1 MQQSGR
7 DRKLAQLQECRSY
20 TIFLNTIKTDST
32 KDNYVYWL
40 TKYLEYRQNDNSDI
54 LTHDDLIK
62 DPPEKIQT
70 DFENY
75 ILYLKN
81 HRKSVHAIKMS
92 VFSLLRFFSMNRI
105 ILNEKILKE
114 LIPRDENTHKRQAYT
129 TEDIIKILN
138 AIDIH
143 KIKKHKNWWYTK
155 PRAKSLI
162 LFFASSGVRL
172 GAIPDLKYQDIEP
185 IENCYSVKVYSNTK
199 YEYLTFV
206 TPQARRALDE
216 YLKTRDKIEP
226 ESQLFDMKYDT
237 IRFVMNYLI
246 NKARVTPVEVK
257 KSLNH
262 INKGEF
268 EFIERHWKQTPA
280 VHGFRSRWNTIMK
293 SDNSINKSM
302 IELMMG
308 HKPSIAL
315 DENYFKPTRE
325 NLFNEYKK
333 AIPALTLKFTIP

>member
-1 MQQSGR
+1 M
-7 DRKLAQLQECRSY
+7 KECRSY

-40 TKYLEYRQNDNSDI
+40 TKYLEYKQKDNDSI

-114 LIPRDENTHKRQAYT
+114 LIPRDESSHKRQTYSD
-129 TEDIIKILN
+129 EDIVKILN
-138 AIDIH
+138 ARNIH
-143 KIKKHKNWWYTK
+143 KIKKHRNWWYTK
-155 PRAKSLI
+155 PRSKAII

-172 GAIPDLKYQDIEP
+172 GGLESLTYGDIEE
-185 IENCYSVKVYSNTK
+185 IEDCFSVKVYAGTK
-199 YEYLTFV
+199 YEYLTFI
-206 TPQARRALDE
+206 TPQARKALEE
-216 YLKTRDKIEP
+216 YLGLRKNLTHDSK
-226 ESQLFDMKYDT
+226 LFDIEYDA
-237 IRFVMNYLI
+237 IRKLLERLVT
-246 NKARVTPVEVK
+246 KAKVTPIQMKKVRQWNNETIDVDLVEKHFKEV
-257 KSLNH
+257 
-262 INKGEF
+262 
-268 EFIERHWKQTPA
+268 PV

-293 SDNSINKSM
+293 SNNEINKSM

-308 HKPSIAL
+308 HKPEIKL
-315 DENYFKPTRE
+315 DENYFKPTKE
-325 NLFNEYKK
+325 NLFEEYKK
-333 AIPALTLKFTIP
+333 GITTLTVNSHIV